1 MNADLARITNI
12 NADQFKWYADLNDM
26 LCEPWDIQR
35 TVDEEWIG
43 ILMLL
48 MVIMETPHLR
58 ILLINNYTP
67 ISIELIVYL
76 FTIPFKY
83 VIND

>member
-1 MNADLARITNI
+1 MRHPLDSGR
-12 NADQFKWYADLNDM
+12 
-26 LCEPWDIQR
+26 
-35 TVDEEWIG
+35 EEWIG

-48 MVIMETPHLR
+48 VAIMETPHLR